1 MEIKELGDKI
11 KTGNPKGR
19 YIFGGEEDYLK
30 RYWAKELVKAAIG
43 DTGDIFG
50 YTVFDG
56 EEVDFAAL
64 REELISPALMSEYK
78 VIEWRFA
85 DFGAMKEKE
94 LEKLEELAKLQ
105 EENPDTVL
113 IFTAAADGLEFSQGK
128 NPSKLERRLGACYS
142 LINFKKSTDR
152 QLLGWLKRHFDS
164 EGVSVSL
171 DTLNLLLERSGRV
184 MDVLVNEV
192 QKLVSLAKARGKSE
206 VSTDDVKEVA
216 SATPES
222 EAFALQNAITS
233 KDKAAAF
240 TALDDLKFRR
250 IDPGIVFSMV
260 CRSFT
265 ELTNV
270 AMLASDGDI
279 AKAESVLGM
288 PSFKV
293 RICVSGAA
301 KYGKERLA
309 SISAELSRLD
319 AASKFGGITG
329 YRLTEIFLS
338 KWL

>member
-1 MEIKELGDKI
+1 
-11 KTGNPKGR
+11 
-19 YIFGGEEDYLK
+19 
-30 RYWAKELVKAAIG
+30 
-43 DTGDIFG
+43 
-50 YTVFDG
+50 
-56 EEVDFAAL
+56 
-64 REELISPALMSEYK
+64 
-78 VIEWRFA
+78 
-85 DFGAMKEKE
+85 
-94 LEKLEELAKLQ
+94 
-105 EENPDTVL
+105 
-113 IFTAAADGLEFSQGK
+113 
-128 NPSKLERRLGACYS
+128 
-142 LINFKKSTDR
+142 
-152 QLLGWLKRHFDS
+152 
-164 EGVSVSL
+164 
-171 DTLNLLLERSGRV
+171 

-309 SISAELSRLD
+309 AISAELSRLD